1 MNKLSQIERIQKYAF
16 DMDMPVLTESEM
28 TRLRA
33 YLRSPFKSFVYHNQE
48 LFMCFGAFFVMTM
61 MLSIA
66 FDCGAIFEL
75 IFEIVKMFMGLS
87 THLLSPIIVLTISMT
102 IGWIEYGILKTLL
115 NSADGYYSTEYLNRT
130 ERCEY
135 TGPLQA
141 FSNQRIP
148 TENDLS
154 KLLKQHPEYN
164 SYAEKILEKRPLMQG
179 EFEFLQSLLNG
190 KEKEA

>member
-1 MNKLSQIERIQKYAF
+1 MNKLSRIERIQKYAF
-16 DMDMPVLTESEM
+16 DMGMPVLTESEI

-66 FDCGAIFEL
+66 LDCGAIFEF
-75 IFEIVKMFMGLS
+75 IFEIVKLFMGLS
-87 THLLSPIIVLTISMT
+87 THLLSPIIVLLISMT
-102 IGWIEYGILKTLL
+102 IGGIEYVILRTLL
-115 NSADGYYSTEYLNRT
+115 NSADGYHSTEYLKRT

-164 SYAEKILEKRPLMQG
+164 SYAEKILGKRPLMQG
-179 EFEFLQSLLNG
+179 EFDFLQSLAETKKLD
-190 KEKEA
+190 